1 MRGLPREKDGEKGA
15 AMIAYEKPR
24 LIDPMTC
31 IFAGPTR
38 VGAHLKC
45 AMHDTWVECQTSHW
59 GEPPMCAYDEP
70 DNSDE
75 ARARRRAWRED
86 E

>member
-1 MRGLPREKDGEKGA
+1 MRGLPSEKGGEKVA
-15 AMIAYEKPR
+15 KVS
-24 LIDPMTC
+24 IDPMTC